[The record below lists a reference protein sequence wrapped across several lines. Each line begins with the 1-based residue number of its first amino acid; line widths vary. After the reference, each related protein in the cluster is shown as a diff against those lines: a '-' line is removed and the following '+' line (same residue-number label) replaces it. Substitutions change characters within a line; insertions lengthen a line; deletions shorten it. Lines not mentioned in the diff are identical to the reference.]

1 MLFFFFHWLEHTKID
16 GNFPFVCSLP
26 SRGSKVEE
34 GVKEEQ
40 LGGVT
45 TLQLCEEHHR
55 FSCKGEKDFFFFF
68 FTKDNTSYAMLC
80 RLKGE
85 KRRK

>member
-1 MLFFFFHWLEHTKID
+1 MLNAIFFFHWLEHTKID

-55 FSCKGEKDFFFFF
+55 FSCKGEKDFFSFFLLK
-68 FTKDNTSYAMLC
+68 TTQAMLC
-80 RLKGE
+80 YVG
-85 KRRK
+85 